1 MAMMKAEAV
10 GRGGR
15 KREQVSL
22 WGHPRPS
29 QLGPWLPQQQSSQVP
44 LARSQDK
51 VPATHGM
58 SLSHILVR
66 GSLPDLITALKATL
80 PLLLTPASPGTEG
93 LCPSQVLYAS
103 HGHLLLHP
111 SLSKCLSACCLDN
124 KEHKAGGLGGSTG
137 DVSLHLHSPA
147 STNHYIQWPY
157 LPLTLQSL
165 HLYMEQ

>member
-29 QLGPWLPQQQSSQVP
+29 RLGPWLPQQQSSQVP
-44 LARSQDK
+44 LAGSQDK

-58 SLSHILVR
+58 SLSHILVQ

-103 HGHLLLHP
+103 RPLAPSSFTQQMLECLLLGQQRTQGWG
-111 SLSKCLSACCLDN
+111 S
-124 KEHKAGGLGGSTG
+124 GGSTG

-165 HLYMEQ
+165 HLYTEQ